1 MHVRTCHSTDVS
13 KYKLALKELEVE
25 RIHALEGMRP
35 HALGAIRIPRLP
47 LSSIVTEIA
56 YVDEQHMTPDGL

>member
-1 MHVRTCHSTDVS
+1 MGTVGDSLSKSSTGQPMRVRTCHSTDVS

-35 HALGAIRIPRLP
+35 HA
-47 LSSIVTEIA
+47 
-56 YVDEQHMTPDGL
+56 